1 MRTPQSERTPV
12 AQQVF
17 PKKTWSRK
25 PPPKCA
31 CLLTFQEGVPSAS
44 RGLHDPTRR
53 VGPSVPG
60 QEGREVRMRRPS
72 PPRLGGSAPRVCGS
86 GSGLLSSLS
95 LCSRLRGTRPQSP
108 DPSGRPRGYPGARR
122 FGALASQRRVA
133 SPGWARVLL
142 LHGASG
148 DSVGRPCAL
157 STPDPLRNGTEPL
170 RAPGSS
176 NLPPRGRQAEPL
188 PRRARL
194 PAQGLPGREGA
205 RSSWSSA
212 GLEAPCVVRRGSSF
226 LFSFFLTLV
235 LHV

>member
-1 MRTPQSERTPV
+1 MRTPQCERTPV
-12 AQQVF
+12 VQQVF

-53 VGPSVPG
+53 VGSSVPG

-108 DPSGRPRGYPGARR
+108 DLSGRPRGYPGARR
-122 FGALASQRRVA
+122 LGPA
-133 SPGWARVLL
+133 
-142 LHGASG
+142 ASG
-148 DSVGRPCAL
+148 RSLVSAA
-157 STPDPLRNGTEPL
+157 S
-170 RAPGSS
+170 
-176 NLPPRGRQAEPL
+176 L
-188 PRRARL
+188 PRAG
-194 PAQGLPGREGA
+194 PA
-205 RSSWSSA
+205 SSSST
-212 GLEAPCVVRRGSSF
+212 ERPVTR
-226 LFSFFLTLV
+226 
-235 LHV
+235 